1 MYYKNIQGV
10 STEYLA
16 YVSSH
21 EKVSQDKVTSFQ
33 TTRVCLA
40 VERIFSPFR
49 VLYKYL
55 GSFLKYNFIYF
66 LYQSK

>member
-33 TTRVCLA
+33 TTRVSSSGKNL
-40 VERIFSPFR
+40 FSISCSLQVSR
-49 VLYKYL
+49 
-55 GSFLKYNFIYF
+55 
-66 LYQSK
+66 